1 SIALSGSG
9 FFYCRL
15 GDCLW
20 VRLEA
25 KNNVEQYQGVNR
37 SVRRRCFRV
46 RSPRPPQT
54 SRFSL
59 PSFVIRGFL
68 SSEHGGRRAN
78 PLFSI
83 LWYSL
88 QTFQALYVY
97 AIGLCFVADLLI
109 HEIRVRLLN
118 EARPRPARRGLPPR
132 SAGGV
137 QLENL
142 KNGNPGGV
150 GPGPAPSC
158 LSAKS
163 CCECSKIT
171 SCE

>member
-1 SIALSGSG
+1 MENAPGRVGAICWEFRIASLVPRSGIVHIDSVETIPISKSATVLKLYRLLPRTPIHMSCTQSIALSGSG

-46 RSPRPPQT
+46 RSARPPPT

-68 SSEHGGRRAN
+68 SSEHGGRRAK

-83 LWYSL
+83 VWYSL
-88 QTFQALYVY
+88 QTVQALIVMQLVY
-97 AIGLCFVADLLI
+97 ALL
-109 HEIRVRLLN
+109 R
-118 EARPRPARRGLPPR
+118 
-132 SAGGV
+132 
-137 QLENL
+137 
-142 KNGNPGGV
+142 
-150 GPGPAPSC
+150 
-158 LSAKS
+158 
-163 CCECSKIT
+163 T
-171 SCE
+171 F